1 MTDDWKSNITPSPT
15 NYALTADPNKPLRD
29 AHHTIRQLN
38 DRITELHEQIS
49 QLTKIHEEDEA
60 QIKHLRNMM
69 DNMRQT
75 SRIEERRLKDEI
87 DTVIT
92 ERNVYRRLIRDI
104 LNLKD

>member
-1 MTDDWKSNITPSPT
+1 MNEDWTPYT
-15 NYALTADPNKPLRD
+15 YAMHADPNKPLRD

-49 QLTKIHEEDEA
+49 QLTKIHEEDDA

>member
-1 MTDDWKSNITPSPT
+1 MTDDWKNNIKPTPST
-15 NYALTADPNKPLRD
+15 YALHADPNKPLRD

-38 DRITELHEQIS
+38 DRIAELNEQVS
-49 QLTKIHEEDEA
+49 QLTKIHEEDESK
-60 QIKHLRNMM
+60 IKNLRSMM

-87 DTVIT
+87 DTANT
-92 ERNVYRRLIRDI
+92 ERGVYRRLIRDI

>member
-92 ERNVYRRLIRDI
+92 ERNVYRQLIRDI
-104 LNLKD
+104 LHLKD

>member
-1 MTDDWKSNITPSPT
+1 MNEDLTPYT
-15 NYALTADPNKPLRD
+15 YAMHADPNKPLRD

-49 QLTKIHEEDEA
+49 QLTKIHEEDDA

>member
-49 QLTKIHEEDEA
+49 QLTKIHEEDQAE
-60 QIKHLRNMM
+60 IKHLRNMM
-69 DNMRQT
+69 DNMRRTALIQ
-75 SRIEERRLKDEI
+75 ERRLKDQI

-92 ERNVYRRLIRDI
+92 ERNVYRSLILRI
-104 LNLKD
+104 LNLND